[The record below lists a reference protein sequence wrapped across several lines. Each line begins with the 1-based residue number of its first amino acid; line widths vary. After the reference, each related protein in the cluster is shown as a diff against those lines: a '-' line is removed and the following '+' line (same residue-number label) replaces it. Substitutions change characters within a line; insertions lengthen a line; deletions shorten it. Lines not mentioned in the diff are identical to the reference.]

1 MSKWAMERALF
12 ERRFAVTEMGYMGLV
27 PSKAEVG
34 DQVVIFFGARTPF
47 IIRRSTEVD
56 KDGDRTAT
64 LIGECFVRGVMN
76 GEIFGKAQ
84 THEDFVL
91 V

>member
-27 PSKAEVG
+27 PREAEVG
-34 DQVVIFFGARTPF
+34 DQVVIFLGTRTPF
-47 IIRRSTEVD
+47 IIRRSTKVD

-64 LIGECFVRGVMN
+64 LIGECFIRGMMN
-76 GEIFGKAQ
+76 GEVFDIAQ

-91 V
+91 I